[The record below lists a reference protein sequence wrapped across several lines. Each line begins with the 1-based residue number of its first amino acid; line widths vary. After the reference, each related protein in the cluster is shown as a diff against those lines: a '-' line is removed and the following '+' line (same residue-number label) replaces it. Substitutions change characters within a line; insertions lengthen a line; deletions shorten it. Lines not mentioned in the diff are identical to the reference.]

1 MFFII
6 LFFSLKLFSLGLSF
20 DEFIKLDR
28 LSNLQISEDGNYL
41 AFEISKADLE
51 KNKFDK
57 QIWLYKINENKFLK
71 LTNNPKPS
79 SSPKFSKDSKKIY
92 ILSSRDGAK
101 NIYAINLEGGEAYRI
116 TDFPIDVEEY
126 YPLKDGNFLLRFSIF
141 LECKEDLS
149 CTKEKLKELEE
160 NPVKAKI
167 IENLYYRVFDEWQ
180 DGRVSHLFFYNAKD
194 KTLKDLTKDEPN
206 VPPKSLGNKLH
217 FSLSFDE
224 NFIAYVTNRDKHI
237 ERSTNHDII
246 LLNLNNFKRENI
258 TEKNRGCDFGPLF
271 SHNGNYLLFSR
282 MKREGY
288 EADKVDLIL
297 YNFKTRE
304 EKNLTEDLDISISE
318 YIYTK
323 EKIYF
328 TTQYHKDFYLYS
340 IDLKNFKKEII
351 LKGNSPSS
359 LNYSNEKIYFLNQ
372 KITHPPEIF
381 SYDLN
386 KKELNQLSFFNK
398 EILEPLKLNN
408 LEEFSYKSFDGNEVW
423 GLLLKPPSFNEK
435 KKYPLVVLL
444 HGGPQWA
451 FTDTFHYRWNAQIF
465 ASAGYVVFMPN
476 FRGSTGYGEKY
487 KEAITKNWGSYPY
500 EDVISGVDYLVKKFS
515 FIDIDKMAAAG
526 ASYGGYLA
534 NWIATHQHPF
544 KCIVSHAGLWDIK
557 SKYGTT
563 DELWFPEWEF
573 GGDPYN
579 YPELY
584 EKWSPSS
591 YAKNLKVPM
600 LIIHGANDFR
610 VSENQGFQI
619 FAALKRLGIEGKLL
633 YFPDETHFVSKP
645 KNAKLWWEEM
655 LNFLKKYLLS

>member
-1 MFFII
+1 MIFII
-6 LFFSLKLFSLGLSF
+6 LFFSLNLFSSGLSF

-28 LSNLQISEDGNYL
+28 LSNLIASEDGKYL

-57 QIWLYKINENKFLK
+57 QIWLYKINEDKFLK

-79 SSPKFSKDSKKIY
+79 SAPKFSKDSKKLY
-92 ILSSRDGAK
+92 FLSSRDGVK
-101 NIYAINLEGGEAYRI
+101 NIYEINLDGGEASKI

-126 YPLKDGNFLLRFSIF
+126 YPLKDGNFILRFSTF
-141 LECKEDLS
+141 LECKEDLI

-160 NPVKAKI
+160 NPVKAKV

-180 DGRVSHLFFYNAKD
+180 DGRVSHLFFYNSKE
-194 KTLKDLTKDEPN
+194 KTLKDLTKEEAN
-206 VPPKSLGNKLH
+206 VPPKSLGNNLH
-217 FSLSFDE
+217 FSLSSDE
-224 NFIAYVTNRDKHI
+224 NFIAYVTNRNKYI

-246 LLNLNNFKRENI
+246 LLNLNNFKSENI
-258 TEKNRGCDFGPLF
+258 TEKNKGCDFGPLF

-288 EADKVDLIL
+288 EADKIDLIL
-297 YNFKTRE
+297 YNLKTRE
-304 EKNLTEDLDISISE
+304 EKNLTEDLDISVSE
-318 YIYTK
+318 YIYSK

-328 TTQYHKDFYLYS
+328 TVQYHKDFYLYS
-340 IDLKNFKKEII
+340 IDLKNFKKEIV

-359 LNYSNEKIYFLNQ
+359 LNHSNEKIYFLNQ
-372 KITHPPEIF
+372 KTTFPPEIF
-381 SYDLN
+381 FYDLN
-386 KKELNQLSFFNK
+386 KKELKKLSFFNK
-398 EILEPLKLNN
+398 EILEPLKLKE
-408 LEEFSYKSFDGNEVW
+408 LEEFSYKSFDGSEVW
-423 GLLLKPPSFNEK
+423 GLLLKPPSFDEK

-487 KEAITKNWGSYPY
+487 KEAITKNWGSHPY
-500 EDVISGVDYLVKKFS
+500 EDVISGVDFLCKKFS
-515 FIDIDKMAAAG
+515 FIDRERMAAAG
-526 ASYGGYLA
+526 ASYGGYLS

-544 KCIVSHAGLWDIK
+544 KCIISHAGIWDIK

-579 YPELY
+579 NPELY

-619 FAALKRLGIEGKLL
+619 FTALKRLGVEGKLL

-645 KNAKLWWEEM
+645 KNAKLWWEEV
-655 LNFLKKYLLS
+655 LNFLKKYL

>member
-1 MFFII
+1 MIFII
-6 LFFSLKLFSLGLSF
+6 LFFTLKLFSLGLTF

-28 LSNLQISEDGNYL
+28 LSNLKLSEDGNFL
-41 AFEISKADLE
+41 AFEISKADLG

-79 SSPKFSKDSKKIY
+79 SSPNFSKEGKSLY
-92 ILSSRDGAK
+92 FLSSRDGIR
-101 NIYAINLEGGEAYRI
+101 NIYEINLDGGEASKI

-126 YPLKDGNFLLRFSIF
+126 YPLKDGNFILRFSIF
-141 LECKEDLS
+141 LECKEDLN
-149 CTKEKLKELEE
+149 CTKEKLEELER
-160 NPVKAKI
+160 NPVKAKV

-180 DGRVSHLFFYNAKD
+180 DGRVSHLFLYNSKE
-194 KTLKDLTKDEPN
+194 KILKDLTRDEEN
-206 VPPKSLGNKLH
+206 VPPKSLGNNLH
-217 FSLSFDE
+217 FSVSLDE
-224 NFIAYVTNRDKHI
+224 NFISYVTNRDKHI

-246 LLNLNNFKRENI
+246 LLNLKNFYSENI
-258 TEKNRGCDFGPLF
+258 TEKNKGCDFGPLF
-271 SHNGNYLLFSR
+271 SPSGNYLLFSR

-288 EADKVDLIL
+288 ESDKVDLIL
-297 YNFKTRE
+297 QDLKTKKE
-304 EKNLTEDLDISISE
+304 NNLTEDLDISVSE
-318 YIYTK
+318 YIISK

-328 TTQYHKDFYLYS
+328 KAQYHKDFYLYS

-351 LKGNSPSS
+351 LKGNSPSF
-359 LNYSNEKIYFLNQ
+359 LNQINGKIYFLNQ
-372 KITHPPEIF
+372 KITYPPEIF
-381 SYDLN
+381 SYNLN
-386 KKELNQLSFFNK
+386 KNELKQLSFFNK
-398 EILEPLKLNN
+398 EILEPLKLKD
-408 LEEFSYKSFDGNEVW
+408 LEEFSYKSSDGNQVW
-423 GLLLKPPSFNEK
+423 GLLLKPPFFDEK

-465 ASAGYVVFMPN
+465 ASAGYIVFMPN

-500 EDVISGVDYLVKKFS
+500 EDVISGVNYLIKKYP
-515 FIDIDKMAAAG
+515 FIDSEKIAAAG
-526 ASYGGYLA
+526 ASYGGYLS

-544 KCIVSHAGLWDIK
+544 KCIVSHAGIWDIK

-579 YPELY
+579 NPELY

-610 VSENQGFQI
+610 VSENQAFQI
-619 FAALKRLGIEGKLL
+619 FTALKRQGIEAKFL

-645 KNAKLWWEEM
+645 KNAKLWWEEV
-655 LNFLKKYLLS
+655 LNFLKKYL